1 MLKVGAAEELPRH
14 YLRMILMTANKEAL
28 LAEERKL
35 RRLRRAM
42 DVAATLLRQVDLSL
56 EEAQDVVNHAKR
68 TALQL
73 FPDKEETFDL
83 IYGPRF
89 RRILVEKY
97 QLQ

>member
-1 MLKVGAAEELPRH
+1 VVPES
-14 YLRMILMTANKEAL
+14 TAMSVHKEAL
-28 LAEERKL
+28 LVEEQKL

-42 DVAATLLRQVDLSL
+42 DLTAALLWRVNLTL
-56 EEAQDVVNHAKR
+56 EEAQDVVNHAKQ

-83 IYGPRF
+83 IYGSRF
-89 RRILVEKY
+89 RRILAEKY

>member
-1 MLKVGAAEELPRH
+1 
-14 YLRMILMTANKEAL
+14 MTANKEAL

-35 RRLRRAM
+35 RWLRRAM

-56 EEAQDVVNHAKR
+56 EEAQDVVNHAKQ

>member
-1 MLKVGAAEELPRH
+1 MSMDKQ
-14 YLRMILMTANKEAL
+14 AL
-28 LAEERKL
+28 LAEEQKL

-42 DVAATLLRQVDLSL
+42 DIAATLLWQVDLTL
-56 EEAQDVVNHAKR
+56 EEAQDVVNHAKH

-83 IYGPRF
+83 IYGSRF

-97 QLQ
+97 HLQ

>member
-1 MLKVGAAEELPRH
+1 MLH
-14 YLRMILMTANKEAL
+14 FILVPESTAMSVDKEAL
-28 LAEERKL
+28 LAEEQKL

-42 DVAATLLRQVDLSL
+42 DLTAALLWRVNLTL
-56 EEAQDVVNHAKR
+56 EEAQDVVNHAKQ

-83 IYGPRF
+83 IYGSRF
-89 RRILVEKY
+89 RRILAEKY